1 MVSKNHSIKYNIR
14 ALTLTSAVYF
24 IVSNCSSSNKSKA
37 KSLFNMDP
45 DRVSAT
51 NKTTIGTTEATGL
64 ECVGDEV
71 KFSLEE
77 QKDHELGAIK
87 HVDQPSDEADL
98 SFGCRR
104 RARHSSELA
113 DNQSEKVHDKGEHEV
128 SGENKGRLE
137 TKDDKSGLGGKLP
150 EKRRI
155 TEVDDVDF
163 VSSTERKRKFHLE
176 TNAPVSGTSS
186 DDNDDDI
193 LNMQPDSMLA
203 SMPSNVNFVDDF
215 TSQEIA
221 ELRSKLQEGCFQN
234 YFSWMFWQRLHSNY
248 GSILGY
254 LLGFL
259 TIVGLNYEWM
269 LEEFADTN
277 EGHSV
282 AKTFVILFVIYAY
295 SFITMGL
302 ELVQLI
308 YLVLELYFPHR
319 WQKIVDYYDYLRNM
333 SDKVKRISSSKYFV
347 TPIVVSA
354 VTFYV

>member
-1 MVSKNHSIKYNIR
+1 
-14 ALTLTSAVYF
+14 
-24 IVSNCSSSNKSKA
+24 
-37 KSLFNMDP
+37 MDP
-45 DRVSAT
+45 DRVGVT
-51 NKTTIGTTEATGL
+51 KKKTTIDTTEATGSGS
-64 ECVGDEV
+64 VGNEV
-71 KFSLEE
+71 KLSLEE
-77 QKDHELGAIK
+77 QEDNELGVKK
-87 HVDQPSDEADL
+87 HGDQTLDDGGP

-104 RARHSSELA
+104 RARHSSELS
-113 DNQSEKVHDKGEHEV
+113 DNHSENFHDMGEHDG

-137 TKDDKSGLGGKLP
+137 TKDDKNGLGGKLP

-155 TEVDDVDF
+155 TEVDDADSVT
-163 VSSTERKRKFHLE
+163 STERKRKFQLE

-186 DDNDDDI
+186 DDDDI
-193 LNMQPDSMLA
+193 LNMKADSVLA
-203 SMPSNVNFVDDF
+203 GVSLMPSHKDFVDDI
-215 TSQEIA
+215 TAQEIA
-221 ELRSKLQEGCFQN
+221 ELRSKLQEGCFEN
-234 YFSWMFWQRLHSNY
+234 YFSWMFWQKLHSNY

-308 YLVLELYFPHR
+308 YLVLELHFPQR
-319 WQKIVDYYDYLRNM
+319 WQKVVKYYNHVLNM
-333 SDKVKRISSSKYFV
+333 NEKVKRISSSKYFL
-347 TPIVVSA
+347 TPIVVR
-354 VTFYV
+354 